1 MRLIG
6 FSLNKIHVE
15 KFPKKFENV
24 NINTK
29 IDVLSIEEAKSEF
42 FKFKEEAIVV
52 NFSFIVM
59 YEPELA
65 TIDLS
70 GSLILAVDSK
80 ISKEVLKSWKDK
92 KLPEEFRILLFNL
105 ILKKSTL
112 KALQLE
118 EELNLPAHI
127 PFPSFKKQDK
137 ED

>member
-6 FSLNKIHVE
+6 FSLNRMHVE
-15 KFPKKFENV
+15 KTFKKFENV

-29 IDVLSIEEAKSEF
+29 IDILSIEEAKSDF
-42 FKFKEEAIVV
+42 FKFKEETIVV
-52 NFSFIVM
+52 NFSFIIM

-65 TIDLS
+65 NLELA

-80 ISKEVLKSWKDK
+80 IAKEVLKSWKEK
-92 KLPEEFRILLFNL
+92 KLPDDFRVLLFNL

-127 PFPSFKKQDK
+127 PFPTFKKQDK

>member
-6 FSLNKIHVE
+6 FSLNKIHVD
-15 KFPKKFENV
+15 KSLKKFENV

-29 IDVLSIEEAKSEF
+29 IDILSIEEAKSEF

-52 NFSFIVM
+52 NFSFIIT

-65 TIDLS
+65 NIELA

-80 ISKEVLKSWKDK
+80 ISREVLKSWKEK
-92 KLPEEFRILLFNL
+92 KLPDDFRIVLFNL

-127 PFPSFKKQDK
+127 PFPTFKKQEK